1 MLCLCLLPACGDSN
15 GDEPDNPNPVNPDKE
30 VADPAGTVKLSMRS
44 EAAVGDNKTELD
56 DRLFIDGAD
65 NFDTDGW
72 GQIVDLGSMK
82 GLGNVGYIPKTGYA
96 DKVAVTPGH
105 GYIWKRYPY
114 YGIYRYAMASY
125 LRIYVI
131 NYTKSAAG
139 EIIGADI
146 KYQEPFYGKDEA
158 VKPIIATALTR
169 DKDGYYYAEVEFENN
184 TIIPF
189 LEVEINSKSIPSSA
203 EISTSISSTYDYVSV
218 YISNLNG
225 STLGAE
231 ASITLT
237 IKTLYGKTSTIT
249 LHPKNQSDDE

>member
-44 EAAVGDNKTELD
+44 EAAAGSGKTKLD
-56 DRLFIDGAD
+56 ERLFIDGAD

-72 GQIVDLGSMK
+72 GQIVDIGSMK

-96 DKVAVTPGH
+96 DKVAVIPGH
-105 GYIWKRYPY
+105 GYIWARYPY
-114 YGIYRYAMASY
+114 YGLYRNALTSY
-125 LRIYVI
+125 LRIYVT
-131 NYTKSAAG
+131 NYTKNTAG

-146 KYQEPFYGKDEA
+146 QYQGPFYGKDE
-158 VKPIIATALTR
+158 VLKPIIATALTR
-169 DKDGYYYAEVEFENN
+169 DKDGGYHAEIEFENN

-189 LEVEINSKSIPSSA
+189 LEIEVNSNGIPASA
-203 EISTSISSTYDYVSV
+203 KVSTGIGHTYGSVSV
-218 YISNLNG
+218 GIHNLNG
-225 STLGAE
+225 SILGSEVSVTL
-231 ASITLT
+231 S

-249 LHPKNQSDDE
+249 LHPKNQSDDK